1 MSLLYSSD
9 LELIVERVEK
19 LRDKLASAGRAV
31 SYDDLGRAVGLS
43 GTTVYNFL
51 KHKDPGNSKVA
62 EQGAALR
69 AWLEREEL
77 KADSGMLRIPF
88 AETRPASRFMEA
100 YQFALKYNKLVAVLG
115 HSGFGKTRT
124 IEELRRRDRTLI
136 VVTAWSQMGAS
147 GLLKELCEETA
158 SPTRGLQ
165 IALMK
170 RLRHK
175 LTGSNRVI
183 IVDDAH
189 TLKFNALDLLR
200 YLYDQTGVGMVLSGI
215 GSLRRHLVGTSD
227 ETEQLA
233 SRVSGRIFELPD
245 LNGHDVRSILVAA
258 MGVREAERALGV
270 IERHETIMASA
281 RRLGNVLEMASAFAH
296 KAKAGLAIEHVEKAL
311 KVAA

>member
-1 MSLLYSSD
+1 MSLLYATD

-19 LRDKLASAGRAV
+19 LREKLAGAGRAV
-31 SYDDLGRAVGLS
+31 SYDDLGKAVGLS
-43 GTTVYNFL
+43 GATVFNFL
-51 KHKDPGNSKVA
+51 KRKDPSNSKLK
-62 EQGAALR
+62 EHGEALR
-69 AWLEREEL
+69 AWVEREEL
-77 KADSGMLRIPF
+77 KAEHGMLRIPF
-88 AETRPASRFMEA
+88 AETRQAQRFIEA
-100 YQFALKYNKLVAVLG
+100 YQFAQRYNKLVAVLG
-115 HSGFGKTRT
+115 HSGFGKTRA

-136 VVTAWSQMGAS
+136 TVTAWSQIGAS

-158 SPTRGLQ
+158 SPTKGLQ

-175 LTGSNRVI
+175 LTGSNRVVI
-183 IVDDAH
+183 IDDAH
-189 TLKFNALDLLR
+189 TLKFNALDVLR
-200 YLYDQTGVGMVLSGI
+200 YLYDQTGIGMVLSGI
-215 GSLRRHLVGTSD
+215 GGLRRHLVGTSD

-245 LNGHDVRSILVAA
+245 LNGEDVHKILVAA
-258 MGVREAERALGV
+258 MGAREAERAFGL

-296 KAKAGLAIEHVEKAL
+296 RAKADLSVDHVTKAL